1 MSFPEEVLEEVISP
15 LNSELTEF
23 LFLLLLREENEKFPA
38 VSHETTRQEKIDIYA
53 HSLNEF
59 FAHGAEIY
67 ESGFKVPF
75 DATLTYYEPD
85 IPHKY
90 GSQFWR
96 DLNSFLIP
104 IRFPNSIRKEHTYIL
119 GNTGSG
125 KTQLIQQMIS
135 YDLETN
141 ASIIVIDS
149 QGDLIRKLKH
159 TKLIDPERLV
169 IVDPVDSVE
178 YPLALNMF
186 DVGQARLSKLNPVD
200 YERHING
207 VVELLN
213 FVFSA
218 VMDSALTD
226 KQSVVFNFCIRLMLN
241 VPNATLETFVDVLEN
256 GVEKY
261 QAQINQLPTLAQNF
275 FRAAFPTDTRARNE
289 YKNTRLEILRRLY
302 FLLENPTISRL
313 FKSSKNKLNISKEM
327 DSGKVIL
334 ISTDRSLLK
343 TQGCAFFGRYFLSL
357 IAQGMQDRLN
367 KPEHHRRKCYVY
379 VDECGDYLNTA
390 DVNIT
395 DILEKGR
402 KYNVGM
408 TLAHQQIQQLPQ
420 EVFQSI
426 KTNSALKFIGTCSHS
441 DSMALRHDMM
451 VDAIKMSR
459 LMFLTHTRGSRESFI
474 LKVNV
479 GIIENSEQRTD
490 EEMSAVME
498 ANRSNY
504 CVDFVKTEI
513 PVEGEL
519 VDVIPEGTKSIKS
532 DEAKDI
538 PEDPLAPYT

>member
-1 MSFPEEVLEEVISP
+1 MNFPEEVLEEVTVP
-15 LNSELTEF
+15 LSEELTEF
-23 LFLLLLREENEKFPA
+23 LFLLLLREETE
-38 VSHETTRQEKIDIYA
+38 SHFSAFHSTHTPKERVDVYA
-53 HSLNEF
+53 YSLNEF
-59 FAHGAEIY
+59 FKNLPKIY
-67 ESGFKVPF
+67 ESGFKVQS
-75 DATLTYYEPD
+75 DTLLNPYEPEF
-85 IPHKY
+85 PHNTY
-90 GSQFWR
+90 SQFWS
-96 DLNSFLIP
+96 DLKTFRVP
-104 IRFPNSIRKEHTYIL
+104 IRFPHSLRKEHTYIL

-135 YDLETN
+135 YDLDSN

-149 QGDLIRKLKH
+149 QGDLIHKLKH
-159 TKLIDPERLV
+159 TKLIEPERLV
-169 IVDPVDSVE
+169 IVDPIDSVE

-226 KQSVVFNFCIRLMLN
+226 KQSIVFNFCIRLMLS

-256 GVEKY
+256 GVERY
-261 QAQINQLPTLAQNF
+261 QAQINQLPSLAQNF
-275 FRAAFPTDTRARNE
+275 FRSAFPTDTRARNE
-289 YKNTRLEILRRLY
+289 YKETRLQILRRLY
-302 FLLENPTISRL
+302 SLLENPTISRL
-313 FKSSKNKLNISKEM
+313 FKSSKNKLDISKEM

-426 KTNSALKFIGTCSHS
+426 KTNSAIKMVGTCSHA
-441 DSMALRHDMM
+441 DSMALRHDLK
-451 VDAIKMSR
+451 VDAIEMARLQFLMHSR
-459 LMFLTHTRGSRESFI
+459 GARFSYPI
-474 LKVNV
+474 PVNV
-479 GIIENSEQRTD
+479 GIIENSEKRTD

-498 ANRSNY
+498 SNRVKY
-504 CVDFVKTEI
+504 CVDFEI
-513 PVEGEL
+513 PPQS
-519 VDVIPEGTKSIKS
+519 PEIIEKEVKN
-532 DEAKDI
+532 DKPKDI
-538 PEDPLAPYT
+538 PDDPLAPYT